1 MLYYKKPILNGIGF
15 FMESLFVILL
25 IQIAIVY
32 YINRMIY
39 LTKNTKRCILTDKK
53 YYLTNYYY
61 ICFTY

>member
-1 MLYYKKPILNGIGF
+1 MLYYIKPILNGIGF

-39 LTKNTKRCILTDKK
+39 LTKYTKRCI
-53 YYLTNYYY
+53 
-61 ICFTY
+61 